1 MKLHAFLGE
10 THTLS
15 LNRSEA
21 DPARFSLPADGWYQ
35 IARASSVSKSLDL
48 PGGKSVRI
56 RQVIT
61 PDDLA
66 AIANRYAAAPGEL
79 LVDFDHAGATAT
91 GSTKAASWI
100 TAVEA
105 RGDELWAQMRLSA
118 SGHAALTG
126 GDYRHF
132 SPVFGFP
139 VRPYA
144 PGEEAHPVALLGGA
158 ITNQPTF
165 KGMLPLSNRDDSS
178 PPEPNTHMDYKTLLI
193 TLLGLQAA
201 ASDADIQAAA
211 ERAKTLMADGSK
223 YADTKCRLDKLAA
236 EQIERDLDSKGLKG
250 PERDTWKAA
259 LTRNRDEAL
268 PLLATVKP
276 GAPAAGDDKG
286 GYVRTHNREDAG
298 TPGDGNAAK
307 DEVRAAKVSARAGEL
322 RRDNPTLTLAAAY
335 NRAERE
341 IDAEPARA

>member
-10 THTLS
+10 THALS

-35 IARASSVSKSLDL
+35 IAKVSSVSKSLDL

-61 PDDLA
+61 PADLA
-66 AIANRYAAAPGEL
+66 AIANRYAAAPEEL

-91 GSTKAASWI
+91 GSTRSAAWV

-105 RGDELWAQMRLSA
+105 RGDGLWAQLRLST

-132 SPVFGFP
+132 SPVLGFP

-165 KGMLPLSNRDDSS
+165 KGMLPLSNRDNSS

-193 TLLGLQAA
+193 TLLGLQASA
-201 ASDADIQAAA
+201 TDADIQAAA
-211 ERAKTLMADGSK
+211 DKAKGLMADGSK
-223 YADTKCRLDKLAA
+223 YADTKCRLDTLTA
-236 EQIERDLDSKGLKG
+236 EQIERDLDAKGLKG

-276 GAPAAGDDKG
+276 VAKDGAVADDKG
-286 GYVRTHNREDAG
+286 GYRRTHNRAEADTPAGDA
-298 TPGDGNAAK
+298 AAGK
-307 DEVRAAKVSARAGEL
+307 DEARAAKVSARAGEL
-322 RRDNPTLTLAAAY
+322 RRATPTLTLAAAY
-335 NRAERE
+335 NRAEAE
-341 IDAEPARA
+341 IPAA